1 MNSEPYNAYIGRHS
15 ALLSLVEIGL
25 GSLLHGLRIP
35 LSGQFLSCNQG
46 FLLCRAVR
54 NAPKD
59 QSNRLLGASISNVAA
74 VLKTLS
80 PAGKRLTPMLAISAQ
95 GFLFSLGTLLFGAN
109 LVGCLVG
116 ISLLSLWA
124 FAQPILLAYLLF
136 GSYLLSGV
144 QKLFLSIK
152 QVFPWVNLDNFLGLV
167 LTLIGIKILIC
178 WSLCFLVY
186 FRQLKV
192 EKYFN
197 KMEEIGL
204 KQKNLQNQKKK
215 KGFLSFLLQPLFLMS
230 FGITLF
236 FFYFAE
242 RPYSELVWILIRPL
256 AAAMIL
262 YFAALWLPLENW
274 LQKNKA
280 GSVSK
285 FSHTLNEALM
295 YLKKYK

>member
-1 MNSEPYNAYIGRHS
+1 MNPEPYNAYVGRHS

-25 GSLLHGLRIP
+25 GSLLHSLRIP

-59 QSNRLLGASISNVAA
+59 QKARFLGASISNVAA
-74 VLKTLS
+74 LLKSLS

-95 GFLFSLGTLLFGAN
+95 GFLFSIGTLIFGAN

-116 ISLLSLWA
+116 ITLLSLWA
-124 FAQPILLAYLLF
+124 FAQPLLLAYLLF
-136 GSYLLSGV
+136 GSYLVSGV
-144 QKLFLSIK
+144 QKLFISLK
-152 QVFPWVNLDNFLGLV
+152 QVFPWLTFDNFLGVVLV
-167 LTLIGIKILIC
+167 LIGVKILLC

-186 FRQLKV
+186 FRRLKV

-204 KQKNLQNQKKK
+204 KQKNLHTQKKK
-215 KGFLSFLLQPLFLMS
+215 KSFLSFLLQPLFLVS

-242 RPYSELVWILIRPL
+242 RPSSEFIWILIRPL
-256 AAAMIL
+256 AGALIL
-262 YFAALWLPLENW
+262 YFALLWLPLENW
-274 LQKNKA
+274 IEKNKT
-280 GSVSK
+280 GR
-285 FSHTLNEALM
+285 FSMFSNALNEALS
-295 YLKKYK
+295 YLKKS